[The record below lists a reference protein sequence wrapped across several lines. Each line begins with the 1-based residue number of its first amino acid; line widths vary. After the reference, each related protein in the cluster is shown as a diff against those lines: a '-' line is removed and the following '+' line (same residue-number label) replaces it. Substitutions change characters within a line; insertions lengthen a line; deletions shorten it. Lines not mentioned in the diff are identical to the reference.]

1 MVNRMVAL
9 PLPESEETFG
19 IMRKD
24 ISRLSRMVSYASF
37 VFLQLSLP
45 PRVEREDANKDKGMS
60 GTLLAVYLLLFIIV
74 CSYAYDLRI
83 KYLL

>member
-1 MVNRMVAL
+1 VAL

-24 ISRLSRMVSYASF
+24 ISGLSRMVSYASF

-74 CSYAYDLRI
+74 CSYAYDFRM

>member
-1 MVNRMVAL
+1 ML
-9 PLPESEETFG
+9 L
-19 IMRKD
+19 
-24 ISRLSRMVSYASF
+24 L
-37 VFLQLSLP
+37 FLQLSLP

-74 CSYAYDLRI
+74 CSYAYDFRM